1 MTKIVLKSYYII
13 SSVSRFIDNND
24 LTEYAYIF
32 IKLDV
37 NFGRV
42 AQNIAIP
49 QLRWNSMGNP
59 MDSFNAVLGP
69 LFKNPPITNMN
80 NYNLLLVTYF

>member
-13 SSVSRFIDNND
+13 SSVSQFIDNND

-32 IKLDV
+32 IKLHV

-80 NYNLLLVTYF
+80 NYNLFLVTYF